1 MDLTASLYQRLIL
14 KAFSGI
20 LAGANNFYI
29 YRYHLTMD
37 ELELYLEDAKDLMDK
52 AINHLAS
59 ELAKIRA
66 GKANPAMLDGLMV
79 SYYGAMTP
87 LNQVASMTT
96 PDPRTIFIRPWE
108 KGIIQEIEKAILN
121 SNLGLN
127 PQNDGQQVIINIPML
142 TEERRKQLVKQV
154 GQECEHGRISVRN
167 IRKETN
173 EHLKKVKGVSE
184 DDVKVAEEK
193 VQKLTGDFITKI
205 DGLMKKK
212 EVEIMTV

>member
-1 MDLTASLYQRLIL
+1 
-14 KAFSGI
+14 
-20 LAGANNFYI
+20 
-29 YRYHLTMD
+29 MD
-37 ELELYLEDAKDLMDK
+37 ELELYLEEAKDLMTK
-52 AINHLAS
+52 ALNHLAS
-59 ELAKIRA
+59 ELTKIRA
-66 GKANPAMLDGLMV
+66 GKANPAMLDGIMV

-87 LNQVASMTT
+87 LNQVSSMTT
-96 PDPRTIFIRPWE
+96 PDARTIFIRPWE
-108 KGIIQEIEKAILN
+108 KGIIQEIEKAILTA
-121 SNLGLN
+121 NLGLN

-154 GQECEHGRISVRN
+154 GHECEHGRISVRN

-184 DDVKVAEEK
+184 DDVKRAEDQ
-193 VQKLTGDFITKI
+193 VQKLTDEHIAKI